1 MTDGLIA
8 EFGTGR
14 VIDTPLS
21 EAGFVGLGVGAAI
34 AGQRP
39 VVEILF
45 IDFLLQAMD
54 QVVNQAAKYRFMS
67 GGEGRVPLVIR
78 TQGGAGN
85 SLAGQHSQSL
95 EALYYHIP
103 GLKVVM
109 PSTPRDAKA
118 LLKAAIRD
126 EDPVIFIEHKLLYM
140 TEGEVPDE
148 PYEIPLGKAEIKRAG
163 TDVTLVT
170 WSHMT
175 LKSLEAA
182 EKLAEEGIDVEVVD
196 LRTLVPMDTNCVL
209 ESVRRTGRL
218 VVAQEA
224 VKRGGVGSDVAAI
237 VAEHAFDEPQGADH
251 PGGRDQYGHPVQPG
265 PREVGRAAGRRH
277 RRRGAD
283 GDGPPGRRP
292 EQRSGGRELGVPG
305 RRLGPW
311 AAARPQC
318 IPRPPATIS
327 SSPVMKAASSD
338 ARKTAD
344 AAMSPGVPQRFR
356 AVSSRIRCWTSG
368 SIASTMSVRIQ
379 PGQMALIRICGPKS
393 QGHRLGQPVHAGLR
407 DDVLGPLHGR
417 RVVEARVRG
426 HVDDRP
432 GALLD
437 HHRGDGLR
445 AQVGALE
452 VNVDRDVPVVL
463 GGFEDGL
470 RDHHPGVVDQDV
482 DPPETG
488 EGRGDELV
496 DGRLLRHVGLD
507 RDGGA
512 ARGGDPGDDRIGRLR
527 AGDVVDHDA
536 GALGR
541 EPLGD
546 RPADAPRGAGND
558 RDPAVQVP
566 GCHPLT
572 SSARLAGHRSTLTPV
587 RAESYNPFVLRART
601 YPAQPTSWRVA

>member
-1 MTDGLIA
+1 MARMKYRDALRTALQEEMAADETVFCVGEGIGERGGSYKVTDGLIA
-8 EFGTGR
+8 EFGKGR

-95 EALYYHIP
+95 EALYYHVP

-148 PYEIPLGKAEIKRAG
+148 PYEIPLGQAEIKRAG
-163 TDVTLVT
+163 SDVTLVT

-182 EKLAEEGIDVEVVD
+182 AKLAEEGIDVEVVD

-237 VAEHAFDEPQGADH
+237 VAEQAFESLKAPIIRIAGINTVIPFNLALEKSAVPQVADIVAGVRTVMGRPAGEPSSA
-251 PGGRDQYGHPVQPG
+251 V
-265 PREVGRAAGRRH
+265 
-277 RRRGAD
+277 
-283 GDGPPGRRP
+283 
-292 EQRSGGRELGVPG
+292 
-305 RRLGPW
+305 
-311 AAARPQC
+311 AAA
-318 IPRPPATIS
+318 S
-327 SSPVMKAASSD
+327 
-338 ARKTAD
+338 
-344 AAMSPGVPQRFR
+344 
-356 AVSSRIRCWTSG
+356 
-368 SIASTMSVRIQ
+368 
-379 PGQMALIRICGPKS
+379 
-393 QGHRLGQPVHAGLR
+393 
-407 DDVLGPLHGR
+407 
-417 RVVEARVRG
+417 
-426 HVDDRP
+426 
-432 GALLD
+432 
-437 HHRGDGLR
+437 
-445 AQVGALE
+445 
-452 VNVDRDVPVVL
+452 
-463 GGFEDGL
+463 
-470 RDHHPGVVDQDV
+470 
-482 DPPETG
+482 
-488 EGRGDELV
+488 
-496 DGRLLRHVGLD
+496 
-507 RDGGA
+507 
-512 ARGGDPGDDRIGRLR
+512 
-527 AGDVVDHDA
+527 
-536 GALGR
+536 
-541 EPLGD
+541 
-546 RPADAPRGAGND
+546 
-558 RDPAVQVP
+558 
-566 GCHPLT
+566 
-572 SSARLAGHRSTLTPV
+572 
-587 RAESYNPFVLRART
+587 
-601 YPAQPTSWRVA
+601 